1 MSTDDVAAVRS
12 LTDAECWEFLEG
24 ARFGRLAVAPAGR
37 IDLFPINVVARDGRV
52 VFRTAEGTK
61 LLSLTVNA
69 EVAVEVDEVTGG
81 QARSVVVHGT
91 ARVLETSEEIEAA
104 ERLPLRP
111 WIPTLKQIFVEV
123 IPTELTGRAFALG
136 PEPERW

>member
-1 MSTDDVAAVRS
+1 MSTDDAAIRP
-12 LTDAECWEFLEG
+12 LTEAECWEFLEE

-37 IDLFPINVVARDGRV
+37 IDMFPINLVARDGRI

-61 LLSLTVNA
+61 LLSLTVNTA
-69 EVAVEVDEVTGG
+69 VAIEADEVTGG
-81 QARSVVVHGT
+81 VARSVVVHGT
-91 ARVLETSEEIEAA
+91 ARALESSAEIEAA

-111 WIPTLKQIFVEV
+111 WIPTLKQTFVEV
-123 IPTELTGRAFALG
+123 VPTEVTGRTFDLG